1 VTTTG
6 SPSRSGEHHLSDGS
20 GTEAASDITAA
31 EGDTTEG
38 TMPYAP
44 EGIRVGWIHFALIRG
59 RPDQVADPKAASPA
73 CFRIP
78 AALKQLDPRTLEV
91 P

>member
-1 VTTTG
+1 
-6 SPSRSGEHHLSDGS
+6 
-20 GTEAASDITAA
+20 
-31 EGDTTEG
+31 
-38 TMPYAP
+38 MPYAP

-78 AALKQLDPRTLEV
+78 AALKQLDPRILEV